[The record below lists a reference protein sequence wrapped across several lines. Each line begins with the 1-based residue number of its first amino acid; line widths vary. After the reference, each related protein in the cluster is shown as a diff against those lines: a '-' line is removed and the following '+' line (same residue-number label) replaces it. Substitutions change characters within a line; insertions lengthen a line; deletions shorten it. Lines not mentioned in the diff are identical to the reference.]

1 LTKKEWKEWGG
12 RGVWHIPSVRANGDH
27 EAKFPIE
34 LPSRFIRLLTEPGD
48 IVLDCFMGSGTTA
61 VAAIRQRRNFIGVE
75 LIEKYVKLA
84 RSNVKKALAESRQL
98 TLPLDET

>member
-1 LTKKEWKEWGG
+1 M
-12 RGVWHIPSVRANGDH
+12 WHIPSVRANDDH